1 MKMNIVKFVDY
12 VLQNETWS
20 LHDVQVEDVGEVRVF
35 CYDPEL
41 NEITDLSKCF
51 NIFMAYE
58 LNKKFYSIDMYLKS
72 VTFRISEYDN
82 FNEDYYIDES
92 IEFNV
97 DDINT
102 EEKFFQYSLVN
113 NTLGLTFDDV
123 KAILKVQKLIPEDVQ
138 NPLREE

>member
-1 MKMNIVKFVDY
+1 MKMNIVKLVDY

-58 LNKKFYSIDMYLKS
+58 HNKQFYSIDMYLNT

-97 DDINT
+97 DDIDT

-113 NTLGLTFDDV
+113 DTLGLTYDDV

>member
-12 VLQNETWS
+12 VLQNKTWS

-41 NEITDLSKCF
+41 NEITELSKCF
-51 NIFMAYE
+51 NIFMAYD
-58 LNKKFYSIDMYLKS
+58 LDKQFYSIDMYLNT
-72 VTFRISEYDN
+72 VTFRISDYEN
-82 FNEDYYIDES
+82 IIEDYIDES

-113 NTLGLTFDDV
+113 DTLGLTFDDV

>member
-12 VLQNETWS
+12 VLQNKTWS

-58 LNKKFYSIDMYLKS
+58 LNKQFYSIDMYLNT

-82 FNEDYYIDES
+82 FNEDYYIDEN

-102 EEKFFQYSLVN
+102 EEKFFQYCLVN
-113 NTLGLTFDDV
+113 NTLGLTFDDIS
-123 KAILKVQKLIPEDVQ
+123 AILKVQRLIPEEVL
-138 NPLREE
+138 NPLND

>member
-12 VLQNETWS
+12 VLQNKTWS

-58 LNKKFYSIDMYLKS
+58 LNKQFYSIDMYLNT

-92 IEFNV
+92 IELNV
-97 DDINT
+97 NDIDT
-102 EEKFFQYSLVN
+102 EEKFFQYCLVN
-113 NTLGLTFDDV
+113 NTLGLTFDDIS
-123 KAILKVQKLIPEDVQ
+123 AILKVQRLIPEEVL
-138 NPLREE
+138 NPLND

>member
-1 MKMNIVKFVDY
+1 MNIVKLVDY

-41 NEITDLSKCF
+41 NATTDLSKCF

-58 LNKKFYSIDMYLKS
+58 LNEKFYSIDMYLNS

-82 FNEDYYIDES
+82 FNEDYIDES

-97 DDINT
+97 DDIDT

-113 NTLGLTFDDV
+113 DTLGLTFDDV

>member
-1 MKMNIVKFVDY
+1 MNIVKFVDY

-58 LNKKFYSIDMYLKS
+58 LNKKFYSIDMYLNT

-97 DDINT
+97 DDIDT

-113 NTLGLTFDDV
+113 DTLGLTFDDV

>member
-113 NTLGLTFDDV
+113 DTLGLTFDDV

>member
-58 LNKKFYSIDMYLKS
+58 LNKKFYSIDMYLNT

-97 DDINT
+97 DDIDT

-113 NTLGLTFDDV
+113 DTLGLTFDDV

>member
-51 NIFMAYE
+51 NIFMAYD
-58 LNKKFYSIDMYLKS
+58 LNKQFYSIDMYLGRF
-72 VTFRISEYDN
+72 TFRISDYDIIK
-82 FNEDYYIDES
+82 EDYNDNS
-92 IEFNV
+92 IELNV
-97 DDINT
+97 DDIDT

-113 NTLGLTFDDV
+113 DTLGLTYDDV

>member
-12 VLQNETWS
+12 VLQNKTWS

-51 NIFMAYE
+51 NIFMAYD
-58 LNKKFYSIDMYLKS
+58 LDKQFYSIDMYLNT
-72 VTFRISEYDN
+72 VTFRISDYEN
-82 FNEDYYIDES
+82 IIEDYIDES

-113 NTLGLTFDDV
+113 DTLGLTFDDV

>member
-1 MKMNIVKFVDY
+1 MNIVKLVDY

-58 LNKKFYSIDMYLKS
+58 LNKQFYSIDVYLER
-72 VTFRISEYDN
+72 VAFRISDFDN
-82 FNEDYYIDES
+82 FKEDYNDNS

-113 NTLGLTFDDV
+113 DTLGLTFDDV

>member
-51 NIFMAYE
+51 NIFMAYDI
-58 LNKKFYSIDMYLKS
+58 NKQFYSIDMYLNT

-113 NTLGLTFDDV
+113 DTLGLTFDDI

-138 NPLREE
+138 NPLREV